1 MLEYYTLEIWSSQS
15 LWQTQPSIFKFPLT
29 LTLSLQG
36 RGIIEETAC
45 RSLKIFV
52 SQKENRPIRV
62 QRHAG

>member
-1 MLEYYTLEIWSSQS
+1 MLEYYTPEIWSSQS

-29 LTLSLQG
+29 LILSLQG

-52 SQKENRPIRV
+52 SQKEN
-62 QRHAG
+62 

>member
-1 MLEYYTLEIWSSQS
+1 MVIPIIMANTAQYLQIPPHLN
-15 LWQTQPSIFKFPLT
+15 PLP
-29 LTLSLQG
+29 LG